1 MKVNKKLSN
10 AQRLI
15 FLKVGKCH
23 FCKYFSFIRH
33 SVKPHL
39 IISICN
45 KCRHDHHSLIYATY
59 AVANREPE
67 TGLTGFD
74 IGAAL

>member
-1 MKVNKKLSN
+1 M
-10 AQRLI
+10 
-15 FLKVGKCH
+15 
-23 FCKYFSFIRH
+23 H

-74 IGAAL
+74 IGAALWPIELTSQLGGGHLIGA